1 VGQSEAICRKNAL
14 IKHYVP
20 SDRHSQKY
28 RREEEYR
35 VERFEE
41 APSHRL
47 AEVTAAFVALNSH
60 GHHEATVRVCR
71 HVERPNSFYAVAAI
85 EKMFRFRPSIA
96 GGYATED
103 IDVFRTATS
112 RCTFASEERAA
123 AAAMASVA
131 RRQKLRWARLVRW
144 LEFGPYACPGDT
156 PWYFTAGIY
165 KNLKGPASFFPIV
178 RRREPYK
185 LRATPAGK
193 EMIVDVC
200 DTSSFD
206 PEAHT
211 RRTAKGVEAAL
222 TKHFAQ
228 FTALTPS
235 KPSQRTLRRTVEL
248 LPRSAADPAFVIK
261 FFDATDRHESSYSV
275 FRRCRK
281 DLTTAFTY
289 KPTSAIIETLEPVLA
304 HERVASAS
312 PAAALKAAIA
322 AIQKL

>member
-1 VGQSEAICRKNAL
+1 MATHK
-14 IKHYVP
+14 
-20 SDRHSQKY
+20 DRPLP
-28 RREEEYR
+28 RN
-35 VERFEE
+35 
-41 APSHRL
+41 HRL

-60 GHHEATVRVCR
+60 GYHEATVRVCC
-71 HVERPNSFYAVAAI
+71 HVERPFSFYAVATTD
-85 EKMFRFRPSIA
+85 KLFRFRPNIA

-103 IDVFRTATS
+103 IDVFRAATS
-112 RCTFASEERAA
+112 HRTFASEERAA

-144 LEFGPYACPGDT
+144 LEFGPYECPGDK

-165 KNLKGPASFFPIV
+165 KNLKGPASFLPIV

-185 LRATPAGK
+185 VRATPAGK

-235 KPSQRTLRRTVEL
+235 KPSQRRLRRTVEL

-261 FFDATDRHESSYSV
+261 FFDATNRRESSYSI
-275 FRRCRK
+275 FRRDRRN
-281 DLTTAFTY
+281 LTTAFSC
-289 KPTSAIIETLEPVLA
+289 KRTSAIIETLEPSLA
-304 HERVASAS
+304 LERVTAGSLT
-312 PAAALKAAIA
+312 AALKSVITET
-322 AIQKL
+322 QHL